1 MDLVNIKKEL
11 LKLEKQNESI
21 LKEIR
26 NIYEEIDTA
35 NKDKD
40 EYNYSEIKNLSCHVK
55 LESHPLSELDDQY
68 LKEIYIRMILEFV
81 KLNKNQSCKKKM
93 LIYVQWVL
101 NAINLNIELSELLT
115 KKRFEFEDLVKEVVE
130 SISEEYREILF
141 FDLILVSSL
150 SENKEELYTSL
161 VDFSSILGV
170 SDDKIIKLLDIS
182 KYILTKEISNNLD
195 MKYMFEKYNKY
206 MFKEEKE
213 ELISSKR
220 EIVYIVKTRNRLEGT
235 KDEIKEKKYFS
246 KGERIAKIPVFGGLL
261 NNIQY
266 SYYIVM
272 PYSGL
277 VYKYTEDVGENGE
290 QIIAYI
296 ISTEY
301 DNINDIN
308 KYVKAG
314 ITSGKIKVDKSLYS
328 SNIEKVSIHSSR

>member
-11 LKLEKQNESI
+11 LELEKQNESI
-21 LKEIR
+21 SKEIR
-26 NIYEEIDTA
+26 NIYEEIDTE
-35 NKDKD
+35 NKNKD
-40 EYNYSEIKNLSCHVK
+40 EYNYSEIKNLSYHVK
-55 LESHPLSELDDQY
+55 LGSHPLSELDDQY

-93 LIYVQWVL
+93 LIYVQWIL
-101 NAINLNIELSELLT
+101 NKINLNIELSELLT

-141 FDLILVSSL
+141 FDLILISGL

-170 SDDKIIKLLDIS
+170 TDETIIKLLGIS

-220 EIVYIVKTRNRLEGT
+220 EIVYIEKTSNILERT
-235 KDEIKEKKYFS
+235 EDEIKEKKYFS
-246 KGERIAKIPVFGGLL
+246 KRERIAKILRRGGMLMF
-261 NNIQY
+261 NY
-266 SYYIVM
+266 EYIIM
-272 PYSGL
+272 PHSGL
-277 VYKYTEDVGENGE
+277 VYKYTEDVGKNGE
-290 QIIAYI
+290 QVIAYI

-301 DNINDIN
+301 DNINDI
-308 KYVKAG
+308 KEYVKAG
-314 ITSGKIKVDKSLYS
+314 ISSGKIKLDKNFYS
-328 SNIEKVSIHSSR
+328 SNIEKGPVCDIR